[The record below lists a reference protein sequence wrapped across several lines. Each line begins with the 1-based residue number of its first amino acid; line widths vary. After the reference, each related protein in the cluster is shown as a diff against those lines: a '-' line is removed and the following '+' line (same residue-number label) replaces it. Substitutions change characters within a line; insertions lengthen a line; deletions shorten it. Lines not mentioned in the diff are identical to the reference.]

1 MEGVHPA
8 PYYYKLNAFLYKKIT
23 DEFGPKL
30 EDKRVIIERRER
42 RDRRNHE
49 RRKRHDRSEKRYEK
63 HFFTN
68 FPNII

>member
-30 EDKRVIIERRER
+30 EDKRVIIERR
-42 RDRRNHE
+42 DRRNHE